1 MAIAVDQV
9 DEVDDRSIDD
19 STTAT
24 AGSEVD
30 TAAHEIGG
38 QRRRRVAAAL
48 IVLTVAMFAALGGAV
63 KLFTDVRASEQAS
76 ERDRIVLDTGR
87 RVAAEL
93 VSLNH
98 TSAKENLDTIA
109 ANSTGSF
116 RDQFDKVSGT
126 FSSVLTQGQVESSG
140 EVKEAGIVSVGDDR
154 AVIIAA
160 VTSTVKNTEVPE
172 GQMRVYR
179 MKMTLEKNGSEWL
192 VSNVEFVA

>member
-1 MAIAVDQV
+1 MAIALDQV
-9 DEVDDRSIDD
+9 D

-24 AGSEVD
+24 EGSEVD
-30 TAAHEIGG
+30 TAAPEIKG
-38 QRRRRVAAAL
+38 QRRPRRLAAAL
-48 IVLTVAMFAALGGAV
+48 IVLTVAMFAVLGGAA
-63 KLFTDVRASEQAS
+63 KLFTDVRASENAG

-160 VTSTVKNTEVPE
+160 VTSTVKNSEVPE

-179 MKMTLEKNGSEWL
+179 MKMTLEKNGSDWL
-192 VSNVEFVA
+192 VSDVEFVA